1 MDCTIEYN
9 SKMKRKSPINRTQF
23 AIILI
28 CFRIMPLCAQEEFDP
43 VTDDLT
49 PPASI
54 DSSLFVLIIVAVVLG
69 YVFLNRKLK
78 NNKL

>member
-23 AIILI
+23 AIVLMFFTIV
-28 CFRIMPLCAQEEFDP
+28 PLCAQEEFNP
-43 VTDDLT
+43 LTDDLT

-54 DSSLFVLIIVAVVLG
+54 DGSSFTLLIAAVVLG

-78 NNKL
+78 NNKF

>member
-1 MDCTIEYN
+1 MDCTIKYS
-9 SKMKRKSPINRTQF
+9 SKMKRKSLINRTQF
-23 AIILI
+23 AIILM
-28 CFRIMPLCAQEEFDP
+28 FFTIMPLCAQEEFDP

-54 DSSLFVLIIVAVVLG
+54 DGSIPLLLIAAVVLG

-78 NNKL
+78 NNKF

>member
-1 MDCTIEYN
+1 
-9 SKMKRKSPINRTQF
+9 MKRKSPINRKQF

-28 CFRIMPLCAQEEFDP
+28 FFTIIPLCAQEDFDP

-49 PPASI
+49 TPTSI
-54 DSSLFVLIIVAVVLG
+54 DSSIPLLLIVAVVLG

>member
-1 MDCTIEYN
+1 
-9 SKMKRKSPINRTQF
+9 MKRKSPINRIQF
-23 AIILI
+23 AIVLMFFTII
-28 CFRIMPLCAQEEFDP
+28 PLWAQELPPD
-43 VTDDLT
+43 VDDLT

-54 DSSLFVLIIVAVVLG
+54 DGSLFTLLIAAVVLG